1 MNKRQANRLDMVNK
15 MAVTKKSIEIKTQK
29 TTKKATAKRTISN
42 VNTFELDE
50 KSMVLKI
57 SLPVEWNKT
66 RTGLKA
72 KNVQDVKGKEYKKL
86 SIVDK
91 AGNEIYLFKTTFGY
105 ESVVKDVP
113 MPKVSKKDMSALSDE
128 EQAMLTLLLK
138 KMSK

>member
-1 MNKRQANRLDMVNK
+1 MVNK
-15 MAVTKKSIEIKTQK
+15 MAVTKKSIEINKTQK

-50 KSMVLKI
+50 KSMILKI

-66 RTGLKA
+66 HTGLKA
-72 KNVQDVKGKEYKKL
+72 KHVQDVEGKEYKKL

-91 AGNEIYLFKTTFGY
+91 TGNEIYLFKTTFGY
-105 ESVVKDVP
+105 EPADLDT
-113 MPKVSKKDMSALSDE
+113 SKLSDE
-128 EQAMLTLLLK
+128 EQKMLELLMK